1 MTAGNGGR
9 RVENRNKSRKLKL
22 HGTAVELLQQN
33 GAACNRCTANRAKCF
48 ATCRLVY
55 SLIGQAF
62 TGGYSP
68 IITRLSR
75 PTLSQTFDL
84 ASRQLR
90 KISELGCFIGNIERS
105 KFRFSSSRRVYAY
118 ARMNYGHFVLQRCTK
133 VVKIPL
139 RRGGARGFRELL
151 NCR

>member
-1 MTAGNGGR
+1 MKMTAGNGGR

-105 KFRFSSSRRVYAY
+105 KFRFSSYRLVSSSLRICAY
-118 ARMNYGHFVLQRCTK
+118 E
-133 VVKIPL
+133 L
-139 RRGGARGFRELL
+139 RPFCSSKMYESG
-151 NCR
+151 

>member
-1 MTAGNGGR
+1 MKMTAGNGGR

-62 TGGYSP
+62 TGGYSS

-133 VVKIPL
+133 VVKTHSPS
-139 RRGGARGFRELL
+139 
-151 NCR
+151 